1 MSQVRQLHRLPRR
14 RCVCVILALAC
25 FSLPLFSQGYDD
37 VFELKSKLKVEL
49 QYADYGEYEYPEPVI
64 YSYGVSPYQQNQSYI
79 ANFPEQRGLIKY
91 SRLLGK
97 ASQLSVKYQYSAIK
111 EGVTQNLAEVKYTRS
126 MSESVVG
133 IVAGQYLYD
142 SRGFAA
148 YQAGTGALWDISP
161 LTSVQS
167 DIQYYIRGA
176 DSGPVGGKMG
186 TVNVR
191 LKARQVLTL
200 STAVQAEYV
209 YYDAHGDIYTF
220 NSHSV
225 SAWISQFLKSQTA
238 IHLSLRFYTN
248 SMGISSIAPALEV
261 AQYLNWAT
269 TLWLKFRYYQNKSD
283 NVSLGEQG
291 VIIPDNLRSR
301 SFSLQVNREVS
312 VAWMVYAKY
321 RYYASNLGVQMN
333 TYMLGAVYAF

>member
-1 MSQVRQLHRLPRR
+1 MSQVRQLHRLCQL
-14 RCVCVILALAC
+14 RCAIPLVAFAFV
-25 FSLPLFSQGYDD
+25 SQPLFSQGYDD

-49 QYADYGEYEYPEPVI
+49 QYADYGEYEYPEPII
-64 YSYGVSPYQQNQSYI
+64 YQYGISPYQQNQPYI

-91 SRLLGK
+91 SRLLGR
-97 ASQLSVKYQYSAIK
+97 ASQLGVKYQYSAIRQ
-111 EGVTQNLAEVKYTRS
+111 GVTQHLTELKYTRT

-133 IVAGQYLYD
+133 ILAGQYQYD

-148 YQAGTGALWDISP
+148 FQAGTGALWDISP
-161 LTSVQS
+161 LTSVQG
-167 DIQYYIRGA
+167 DIQYYSRGA

-186 TVNVR
+186 TINLR

-209 YYDAHGDIYTF
+209 YYDAHGDLLTF

-225 SAWISQFLKSQTA
+225 TAWVSQFLKSQTA
-238 IHLSLRFYTN
+238 IHLSFRYYTN

-269 TLWLKFRYYQNKSD
+269 VLWVKYRYYQNKSE
-283 NVSLGEQG
+283 NVSLGEHD

-301 SFSLQVNREVS
+301 AFSIQVNREMS
-312 VAWMVYAKY
+312 VTWMAYAKY
-321 RYYASNLGVQMN
+321 RYYASNLGVKMN